1 MPHWGIEPAS
11 EVCQS
16 DALPTQLQPHPALK
30 PQMAVIINLKR
41 EREREGERER
51 EREGREKEKK
61 KNKPVK
67 QTT

>member
-41 EREREGERER
+41 ERERGRKRER
-51 EREGREKEKK
+51 ERGERKK
-61 KNKPVK
+61 RRRISL
-67 QTT
+67 